1 MAFKLI
7 NYDLCNRD
15 LYLELAQN
23 TIRLLKENK
32 TVCLFTMGKERS
44 YFLEIIAS
52 EYLNIDL
59 QKISLNKLTDE
70 EKERIKQFEYKL
82 NTDFQNK
89 LFIFDDNSYSIKQID
104 RYLTALIAE
113 NIKPDLVVIDDIVFI
128 KFMGKLKDLYNQL
141 NDLQNKFDVK
151 VVAFQEKNLMEL
163 AMSLY

>member
-1 MAFKLI
+1 MVFKVI
-7 NYDLCNRD
+7 KYNSCNRD

-32 TVCLFTMGKERS
+32 TVCLFTMDKEKS

-113 NIKPDLVVIDDIVFI
+113 NIKPDLVVLDDIVFI

-141 NDLQNKFDVK
+141 KDLQNKFDVK
-151 VVAFQEKNLMEL
+151 VVAFQEKYLMYM

>member
-1 MAFKLI
+1 MVFKVI
-7 NYDLCNRD
+7 KYNLCSRD

-32 TVCLFTMGKERS
+32 TVCLFTMGKEKS
-44 YFLEIIAS
+44 CFLEIIAS

-70 EKERIKQFEYKL
+70 EKERIKQFEHKL

-89 LFIFDDNSYSIKQID
+89 LFIFDDKSYSIKQID

-128 KFMGKLKDLYNQL
+128 SFMGKLK
-141 NDLQNKFDVK
+141 DLQNKFDVK
-151 VVAFQEKNLMEL
+151 LLAFQEKHLMYM

>member
-1 MAFKLI
+1 MVFRVIKY
-7 NYDLCNRD
+7 NSCNRD

-32 TVCLFTMGKERS
+32 TVCLFTMGKEKS

-113 NIKPDLVVIDDIVFI
+113 NIKPDLVVIDDVVFIVFR
-128 KFMGKLKDLYNQL
+128 GRLKDLYNQL
-141 NDLQNKFDVK
+141 NDLQKKFNIK
-151 VVAFQEKNLMEL
+151 LVAFQEKNLMYM

>member
-1 MAFKLI
+1 MVFRVIKY
-7 NYDLCNRD
+7 NSCSRD

-32 TVCLFTMGKERS
+32 TVCLFTMGKEKS

-113 NIKPDLVVIDDIVFI
+113 NIKPDLVVIDDVVFIVFR
-128 KFMGKLKDLYNQL
+128 GRLKDLYNQL
-141 NDLQNKFDVK
+141 NDLQKKF
-151 VVAFQEKNLMEL
+151 NIN
-163 AMSLY
+163 SLPIP